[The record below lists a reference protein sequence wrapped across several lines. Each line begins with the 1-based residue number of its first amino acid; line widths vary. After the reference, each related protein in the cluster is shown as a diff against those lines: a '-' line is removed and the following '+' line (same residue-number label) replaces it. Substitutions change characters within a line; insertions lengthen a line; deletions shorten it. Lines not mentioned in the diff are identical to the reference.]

1 MTIDSLALPN
11 STIQDGGLDLP
22 TTQQPQDLPSFLS
35 FFASFTGLDESEN
48 TTTTSTPLPK
58 AGPQRISPTFSGIAR
73 FEEVLN
79 DASEEQP
86 GVGQSS
92 ISVPDTWHLGSVIP
106 QEAEQQHGPL
116 LQTVDLVETIP
127 LDIAATQVAPL
138 LTSPGQSEMVAKAD
152 PAPEPRERKTIP
164 PRLSIVG
171 ERALAQDAGNKSYL
185 LASDALGAIR
195 TTPQDAKKASTNES
209 VAFDIQVDRPESS
222 PFDQRVDSPQ
232 LAPAAQT
239 ETSDRSQRL
248 PLSVLTREEPV
259 SDQATQDRQS
269 KVKPD
274 QVATGRDSNSRLAN
288 AGETH
293 KFATVSEP
301 VQRQSSNDHDSAP
314 RVAPELTPT
323 HGQRGTEP
331 QPSAV
336 VAERTSTSGEHRTAY
351 IEQLRFDSE
360 RKLAE
365 APLRT
370 FRVSLESPTESV
382 DLSLMTRDRGIQ
394 IVARAN
400 DPQLNFA
407 LQRDLP
413 ELSSSLGRS
422 GYEMKVSLDQGTANH
437 PVTSAPASPSSN
449 LQNGTGGSPQGNKQ
463 KGRRNTPDANP
474 SGRRRG
480 TS

>member
-35 FFASFTGLDESEN
+35 FFASFTELDESEN
-48 TTTTSTPLPK
+48 SKTTSAPLPN
-58 AGPQRISPTFSGIAR
+58 AGPQRIPTTFSGIAQ
-73 FEEVLN
+73 FEEALN
-79 DASEEQP
+79 EASEEQLRTE
-86 GVGQSS
+86 QSS
-92 ISVPDTWHLGSVIP
+92 IGEDDTLNPGSTISH
-106 QEAEQQHGPL
+106 EAEQQHGPL

-127 LDIAATQVAPL
+127 LDISVNQVAPL
-138 LTSPGQSEMVAKAD
+138 LTSLGQSEMVAKAD
-152 PAPEPRERKTIP
+152 RVHEPRERKTIP

-171 ERALAQDAGNKSYL
+171 ERALAQDASNDSSL

-195 TTPQDAKKASTNES
+195 TTPQDSKKASTNEP

-222 PFDQRVDSPQ
+222 PFDQGMDSPQ

-248 PLSVLTREEPV
+248 PLSLVTREEAAA
-259 SDQATQDRQS
+259 DQSTQDRQS

-274 QVATGRDSNSRLAN
+274 QVATGRDSNSRLAD

-293 KFATVSEP
+293 KIAAVSEP
-301 VQRQSSNDHDSAP
+301 VQRQSSNDHESAP

-331 QPSAV
+331 QPSSV

-370 FRVSLESPTESV
+370 FRISLESPTESV
-382 DLSLMTRDRGIQ
+382 DLSLMTRNRGIQ

-422 GYEMKVSLDQGTANH
+422 GYEMKISLDQGTANH